1 MNIHDYNSKF
11 KSNNGINNMIKF
23 IQSILFVFT
32 ICICNVFFL
41 LNVNAEEINPA
52 TTNSKEIIATTDI
65 KTGEYALDLKTAL
78 TNAYDYNDDLKAARE
93 IFLTDIEAFPQAIAN
108 GFMPKIDAKID
119 SVDNKTSPKTKLNIN
134 NQLRRT
140 IRQDNITNQKAL
152 IIDQPIFN
160 GGGSVA
166 AVKSAQYKFKASRSK
181 YYAQEQETI
190 FKLIQAYTECVE
202 AQEKYNISKI
212 SVDSNQ
218 AQHNAM
224 SEKFKYGEATKTEVA
239 TTEANLA
246 AAKANQSAT
255 YAEFADKKSNF
266 VKLFGVEPVNVTMP
280 ILPNGIPDSLEVLI
294 NKSIDMNPNTEQAK
308 YNISIA
314 KSQEYIAKSMLLP
327 NAKLSLQQA
336 RTRYKPENTEP
347 TRINKSDTT
356 ATLSVQIPIL
366 HQGGAEYSK
375 IREAKSNTRQAAI
388 SQDNV
393 IKQIIANSR
402 SSFERLA
409 ASKQRLDATIA
420 NVEAAEIAYN
430 GMVQEEKYG
439 SKTIVDVVI
448 AEDKLHQARIQRVEA
463 EKALILSAYQI
474 KSLMGELTAYSLKL
488 PVKYFSPERE
498 FKKIKV
504 KMIGM

>member
-1 MNIHDYNSKF
+1 ML
-11 KSNNGINNMIKF
+11 KF
-23 IQSILFVFT
+23 IQSILLIFT
-32 ICICNVFFL
+32 VLNL
-41 LNVNAEEINPA
+41 LMPPSVSVAETYVEAGNH
-52 TTNSKEIIATTDI
+52 
-65 KTGEYALDLKTAL
+65 ALDLNTAL
-78 TNAYDYNDDLKAARE
+78 TNAYDYNNDLKAARE
-93 IFLTDIEAFPQAIAN
+93 VFLTDIESFPQAIAN

-119 SVDNKTSPKTKLNIN
+119 SLDNKTSPKTKRNIN
-134 NQLRRT
+134 TQFSRS

-152 IIDQPIFN
+152 IIEQPIFN

-166 AVKSAQYKFKASRSK
+166 AIKSAQYQFKASRSK
-181 YYAQEQETI
+181 YYTQEQETI
-190 FKLIQAYTECVE
+190 FKLIQAYIECVE
-202 AQEKYNISKI
+202 AEEKYNISKI
-212 SVDSNQ
+212 SVESNE

-239 TTEANLA
+239 TTEANLS

-266 VKLFGVEPVNVTMP
+266 VKQFGIEPVNLSMP
-280 ILPNGIPDSLEVLI
+280 ILPDGIPSSLQALI
-294 NKSIDMNPNTEQAK
+294 NKSIDMNPNAEQAK
-308 YNISIA
+308 YNISVA

-327 NAKLSLQQA
+327 NAKLSLQQS
-336 RTRYKPENTEP
+336 RTRYKPENAES
-347 TRINKSDTT
+347 TRINKSDRT

-375 IREAKSNTRQAAI
+375 IREAKSKTRQAAI
-388 SQDNV
+388 SQDNI

-402 SSFERLA
+402 SSFERLT
-409 ASKQRLDATIA
+409 ASKQRLDAMIA

-430 GMVQEEKYG
+430 GMIQEEKYG

-474 KSLMGELTAYSLKL
+474 KLLMGELTAHSLKL
-488 PVKYFSPERE
+488 PVKYFNPEHE

-504 KMIGM
+504 KMIGI